1 LIIITTSHKPS
12 QRTRSFAKDL
22 ASVLPDAK
30 VITRGKKT
38 LRDLSII
45 GFGLKANHILVIGEK
60 RGNPSLIRMFSIDY
74 SSKYP
79 TLLHKY
85 SIILKGIT
93 LSRENPEAVKTYGAE
108 KFRVNHKECND
119 NNCFRLADV
128 FLELVYNNI
137 DENNY
142 DIEIKLVTY
151 KNYTIVNFI
160 NTYNKICGPIIK
172 VSRVKRVERTI

>member
-45 GFGLKANHILVIGEK
+45 GFGLRANHILVIGEK
-60 RGNPSLIRMFSIDY
+60 RGNPSLIRIFSIDH

-93 LSRENPEAVKTYGAE
+93 LSRENPDAVKTYGAE
-108 KFRVNHKECND
+108 KFKVNHEECSD
-119 NNCFRLADV
+119 DNCFTLADV
-128 FLELVYNNI
+128 FLELVFNHI
-137 DENNY
+137 DENDY
-142 DIEIKLVTY
+142 DIEIKLVPH
-151 KNYTIVNFI
+151 KNYTMINFI
-160 NTYNKICGPIIK
+160 NTYNKLCGPIIK
-172 VSRVKRVERTI
+172 VSRVKKIERTI